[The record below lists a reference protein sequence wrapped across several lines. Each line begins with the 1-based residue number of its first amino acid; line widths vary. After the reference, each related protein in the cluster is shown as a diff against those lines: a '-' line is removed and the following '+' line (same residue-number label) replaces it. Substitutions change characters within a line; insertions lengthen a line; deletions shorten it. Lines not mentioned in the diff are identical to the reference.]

1 MHITA
6 ATAPLEPDLY
16 GPLPAERAGELVAAW
31 AGMSLIALVVLAQ
44 IVLFISALASI
55 LASTRYTAGGKLLW
69 VVVVFCLPFLG
80 ALVWWITGRRAAI
93 RTGEA

>member
-1 MHITA
+1 MQITL
-6 ATAPLEPDLY
+6 ATAPLEPDVY
-16 GPLPAERAGELVAAW
+16 GPLPAARAGELAAAW

-44 IVLFISALASI
+44 VVLFISALASI

-69 VVVVFCLPFLG
+69 VVVVLCLPFLG
-80 ALVWWITGRRAAI
+80 TIAWWIAGRRAAI